1 MRLID
6 GIRRVGF
13 RKWYERELL
22 KSHAHLTLTFVCA
35 VGVFAAI
42 EAAMQFRSL
51 HDQVIDALAIL
62 AAGAIGIWA
71 LRRYLYLLMHAEFVA
86 NQADCPNCGV
96 YARFKL
102 VEGAIAG
109 TGVKVYCR
117 DCAHQWSINE

>member
-6 GIRRVGF
+6 GIQRFGF

-22 KSHAHLTLTFVCA
+22 KSHAHLTLTFLCA
-35 VGVFAAI
+35 VAVFAAV
-42 EAAMQFRSL
+42 EAALTFRSL
-51 HDQVIDALAIL
+51 QDQIVDALAIV

-86 NQADCPNCGV
+86 NQADCPRCGV

-102 VEGAIAG
+102 AEPAETEGAI
-109 TGVKVYCR
+109 TVCCR
-117 DCAHQWSINE
+117 DCAHQWAIRE